1 MNSLLPV
8 RRSACP
14 SLLRRIVRKGMGA
27 ALPRRLFM
35 THGPARS
42 GAVCLT
48 FDDGPHPEYTPRL
61 LQILSELGV
70 PATFF
75 LVGQEAER
83 FPGIVRQIAAA
94 GHVVGNHT
102 FEHRDATSIP
112 LESFLAEFLRSRS
125 LLRELSSQEVDLFR
139 PPHGRLTISI
149 LLGLWRVGQRV
160 VLWNVDSGD
169 YLEPGPEQIR
179 AAFAD
184 RPLRASDL
192 LLFHD
197 NRPHC
202 LTVLPDLIQE
212 ARARG
217 LTFTT
222 PDKWIN

>member
-1 MNSLLPV
+1 
-8 RRSACP
+8 
-14 SLLRRIVRKGMGA
+14 
-27 ALPRRLFM
+27 M

-48 FDDGPHPEYTPRL
+48 FDDGPHPEYAPRL
-61 LQILSELGV
+61 LQMFFELGV

-75 LVGQEAER
+75 LVGEGRAISRNRPPDRGSGSCHQEPSLSTET
-83 FPGIVRQIAAA
+83 Q
-94 GHVVGNHT
+94 H
-102 FEHRDATSIP
+102 
-112 LESFLAEFLRSRS
+112 RSRS
-125 LLRELSSQEVDLFR
+125 NPSLPNSFTRDHCSGSRSQEVDIFR
-139 PPHGRLTISI
+139 PPPWKADDLRTLGSLAGSPEGCALECGFRRLLRTWS
-149 LLGLWRVGQRV
+149 GTDPQRV
-160 VLWNVDSGD
+160 
-169 YLEPGPEQIR
+169 P
-179 AAFAD
+179 D

-202 LTVLPDLIQE
+202 LTVLPDLIQD